1 MTLQQIYYLLTI
13 EESGSMN
20 KAAEKLFVVQPSL
33 TSVVKEVEAE
43 IGIPIFLRT
52 HKGVIPTT
60 EGREFLVRLRA
71 LYQQYEDIVRSYGE
85 NGTFRRKFSVSMQ
98 HYSFAVKAFI
108 EMTKHFDT
116 SQYDLALR
124 ETRTVK
130 VIRDVGSLKSEIG
143 ILYISEQNRRVLQK
157 LLREQELEFHT
168 LIKCPA
174 CVFLA
179 KSHPLAG
186 EKELSIRQIRGFYNA
201 ADGKLKLLRIEAVER
216 PTPLPYEQAREK
228 ALADFRREREANALQ
243 IAAEKIYKD
252 MQEALTTQGLQSALA
267 IAQKAGAL
275 VEDFGPVQ
283 LFRPTSVLP
292 SGVSDADIMGT
303 PSGKMTPLVVQPTGA
318 RFTCITGRTVED
330 SPSITMQKRLF
341 ELPRLNAQLRHSMM
355 QEWQNAAYNRFDV
368 QLAPTIRTM
377 EKED

>member
-13 EESGSMN
+13 EESDSMN
-20 KAAEKLFVVQPSL
+20 KAAEKLFVAQPTL

-60 EGREFLVRLRA
+60 EGKEFLVKLRA
-71 LYQQYEDIVRSYGE
+71 LYQQYEDIVQSYGE
-85 NGTFRRKFSVSMQ
+85 NGTFRRIFSVSMQ

-124 ETRTVK
+124 ETRTVN

-157 LLREQELEFHT
+157 LLREQELEFHM

-174 CVFLA
+174 CVYLA

-186 EKELSIRQIRGFYNA
+186 EKELSIRQLEPYPCLSFEQGSDTNIYFAEEIWSEHIYAKTIKVTDRATMMNLLEGLDGYTLCSSIFNERLSNDQFLVIPFKESADSPNTIMEIGYITKKNA
-201 ADGKLKLLRIEAVER
+201 ALSRMGEQFIKEIERYLAEIRKER
-216 PTPLPYEQAREK
+216 
-228 ALADFRREREANALQ
+228 
-243 IAAEKIYKD
+243 
-252 MQEALTTQGLQSALA
+252 
-267 IAQKAGAL
+267 
-275 VEDFGPVQ
+275 
-283 LFRPTSVLP
+283 
-292 SGVSDADIMGT
+292 
-303 PSGKMTPLVVQPTGA
+303 
-318 RFTCITGRTVED
+318 
-330 SPSITMQKRLF
+330 
-341 ELPRLNAQLRHSMM
+341 
-355 QEWQNAAYNRFDV
+355 
-368 QLAPTIRTM
+368 
-377 EKED
+377 